1 MAFDRSLGSDFWA
14 VALKDTDQLVG
25 HLYFAQTMPKEL
37 LTWELGYIFNPAFQ
51 GQGFA
56 TESSTALI
64 RYGFEH
70 WDIHRVVAHCNP
82 ENIASWR
89 VMEKIGMQREGYFRQ
104 NIFFK
109 RDASGNPI
117 WLDTYEYAIL
127 KEDWL
132 TYEHARRLQLQ
143 PPGKIHFLNVTPKS
157 LADHQGE
164 KDPGRA
170 YFISFTIN
178 IIAIHQSVA
187 AQRRAG

>member
-1 MAFDRSLGSDFWA
+1 MVPTARLLIRRFRPEDASSLFAYLSDPVIYRYEPGEPISLEEAREMAFDRSFGSDFWA

-56 TESSTALI
+56 TEASTALI

-89 VMEKIGMQREGYFRQ
+89 VMEKVGMRREGYFRK
-104 NIFFK
+104 NIFFE
-109 RDASGNPI
+109 RDHSGNPL
-117 WLDTYEYAIL
+117 WLDTYEYAALVNDL
-127 KEDWL
+127 KL
-132 TYEHARRLQLQ
+132 
-143 PPGKIHFLNVTPKS
+143 
-157 LADHQGE
+157 
-164 KDPGRA
+164 
-170 YFISFTIN
+170 
-178 IIAIHQSVA
+178 IIEVHTDKE
-187 AQRRAG
+187 

>member
-1 MAFDRSLGSDFWA
+1 MIPTTRLLIRRFRPEDGPALHAYLSDPSIYRYEPGEPITLEEAREMAFDRSLGSDFWA

-56 TESSTALI
+56 TEASTALI
-64 RYGFEH
+64 RFGFEH

-89 VMEKIGMQREGYFRQ
+89 VMEKIGMQCEGYFRK
-104 NIFFK
+104 NIFFQ
-109 RDASGNPI
+109 RDADGNPI

-127 KEDWL
+127 VDDLKPINE
-132 TYEHARRLQLQ
+132 EHT
-143 PPGKIHFLNVTPKS
+143 N
-157 LADHQGE
+157 
-164 KDPGRA
+164 KD
-170 YFISFTIN
+170 
-178 IIAIHQSVA
+178 
-187 AQRRAG
+187 